1 MKRKGY
7 WVVGLSNELNE
18 IIAENSNKEK
28 YRPIALKDR
37 LFIRLNLIEK
47 VRFWLFYAKKG
58 TKLSIF

>member
-58 TKLSIF
+58 IKLSIF